1 MRERQQNNKAEE
13 QSDDEEERNYCKIEQ
28 TCCVISATNCGSPIK
43 QQSFSCVMYNTQCT
57 HEVPFVFNKQTNTTK
72 QSILKRIDA
81 CTTTADWTICTR
93 ESRLVK

>member
-57 HEVPFVFNKQTNTTK
+57 YEVSALCLTNKQTQLN
-72 QSILKRIDA
+72 RA
-81 CTTTADWTICTR
+81 F
-93 ESRLVK
+93 